1 MMKERDMQNKIDFNL
16 IANRRSSESEKWNTY
31 PADTIPMWVAD
42 ADYAVPIEVIEA
54 LKERLNHPVL
64 GYGKDSDKLRTLIVS
79 RLKRLYQ
86 WDIQPEWICFTPGV
100 VSSLNICRA
109 IMGDIGSNAITALPV
124 YPHLQNPTPILQRGM
139 NFFNMHNVDGRYTPD
154 FAELEKNIDAQ
165 TKLLMLCNP
174 HNPVGTVYT
183 NEELQQFAA
192 IAEKHDLLICSDD
205 IHADFTLYEDKP
217 YRPIATLSPAI
228 SQRSITLMAASKTFN
243 IAGLNCSYA
252 IIESAAIRRQF
263 TTQLKGLVGS
273 VNILGFIASEAA
285 YEHGD
290 KWLAAQIEHLRD
302 NAEYCYQ
309 RIHAMPLLSMNAM
322 EATYL
327 AWIDATACNIKL
339 KEKGYKN
346 AYEYLLTYQLA
357 VSDGAAF
364 GQADFI
370 RLNLATS
377 RTILEKALNQLQQAI
392 EAL

>member
-1 MMKERDMQNKIDFNL
+1 MQNNIDFNQ
-16 IANRRSSESEKWNTY
+16 AFERRSSESEKWNAY
-31 PADTIPMWVAD
+31 PADTLPMWVAD
-42 ADYAVPIEVIEA
+42 ADYAVPTAVIEA

-64 GYGKDSDKLRTLIVS
+64 GYGEESEKLRTLIVS

-109 IMGDIGSNAITALPV
+109 IMGEVGSNAITALPV
-124 YPHLQNPTPILQRGM
+124 YPHLQNATPILQRGM
-139 NFFNMHNVDGRYTPD
+139 NFFNMRNVDGRYTPD
-154 FAELEKNIDAQ
+154 FTELEKNIDAQ

-183 NEELQQFAA
+183 NEELQQFAV
-192 IAEKHDLLICSDD
+192 IAEKHNLLICSDD
-205 IHADFTLYEDKP
+205 IHADFALYEDKP
-217 YRPIATLSPAI
+217 YRPIASVSPAL

-252 IIESAAIRRQF
+252 IIESAAIRHQF
-263 TTQLKGLVGS
+263 CTQLKGLVGG

-285 YEHGD
+285 YEHGEQ
-290 KWLAAQIEHLRD
+290 WLAAQIEHVRD

-309 RIHAMPLLSMNAM
+309 RIQAMPLLSMNAM

-327 AWIDATACNIKL
+327 AWIDASELNTKIR
-339 KEKGYKN
+339 EQGYKN
-346 AYEYLLTYQLA
+346 AYKYLLTHQLA

-364 GQADFI
+364 GQTDFI
-370 RLNLATS
+370 RLNLATG
-377 RTILEKALNQLQQAI
+377 RPVLERALNQLQQAI
-392 EAL
+392 EAII